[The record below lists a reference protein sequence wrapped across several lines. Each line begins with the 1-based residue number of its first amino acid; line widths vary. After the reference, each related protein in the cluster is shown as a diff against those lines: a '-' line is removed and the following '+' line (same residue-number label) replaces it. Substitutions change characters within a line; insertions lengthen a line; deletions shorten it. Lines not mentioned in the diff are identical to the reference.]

1 LLGKCKSDK
10 PNDTKVLTNSIVQAD
25 KVQLFTFSFD
35 ELQVKHLASPAYE
48 YSSSKEI
55 PIGDLELSACA
66 HRDNG
71 MEVCVGGFMFFQY
84 TKYEEELRRKAK
96 QVSQL
101 SHSSNNN
108 FTADD
113 GDLQLYFGDD
123 SEQFLF
129 GRKLDQ
135 RTQQSSEMMGV
146 IIDLFEY
153 VK

>member
-1 LLGKCKSDK
+1 
-10 PNDTKVLTNSIVQAD
+10 LTNSIVQAD

-55 PIGDLELSACA
+55 PIGHLELSACA

-101 SHSSNNN
+101 SHSSSNN

-123 SEQFLF
+123 SEQFSF

-135 RTQQSSEMMGV
+135 RTRQSSEMMGV
-146 IIDLFEY
+146 ILICTNM
-153 VK
+153 